1 MQLFARVALS
11 LMVGQLLQST
21 VQKRPRSGDV
31 CSSGRVR
38 VVIGHDFMET
48 YGGAER
54 IVAEMAQVFPDAPVI
69 AITGRPEV
77 AQRMGVADRFI
88 SLLPPHPTL
97 LRNYRLLAPLMPA
110 IVDRFRL
117 PEADVLLTSS
127 YAFAQ
132 RMRTANFAPQVC
144 YCYNPLRFAWSMKD
158 DYRSAWAPNRLA
170 GYAFELFAYAMR
182 KSDLHASRRVAHHV
196 TLSAYAARQVRECY
210 KRDAEIIPPPVD
222 TTLFRPSESGAQDY
236 YLFCGR
242 LIEPYKR
249 PTAVVEA
256 FRHLPHRLVV
266 AGDGPEL
273 SRLRSIA
280 TPNVE
285 FVGLLRDAELVRAMQ
300 GSLATIFPSQD
311 DFGLIPVEVAACGR
325 PVIAYAGGGALETV
339 RRGVTGEFIT
349 EQTAEAVLEA
359 VRRFDPTAYDP
370 AAIRSHA
377 VRWSRDRFRRA
388 IRAAV
393 TQAASY

>member
-1 MQLFARVALS
+1 M
-11 LMVGQLLQST
+11 
-21 VQKRPRSGDV
+21 
-31 CSSGRVR
+31 R

-54 IVAEMAQVFPDAPVI
+54 IVADMAHVFPDAPVV
-69 AITGRPEV
+69 AIMGRGEV

-88 SLLPPHPTL
+88 SLLKPRPAL
-97 LRNYRLLAPLMPA
+97 LKSYRLLAPALPA
-110 IVDRFRL
+110 IVDRFSL

-127 YAFAQ
+127 YAFAH
-132 RMRTANFAPQVC
+132 RMQTVNRAPQVC

-158 DYRSAWAPNRLA
+158 DYRAKWTSTRLA
-170 GYAFELFAYAMR
+170 LPAFDLFAYAMR
-182 KSDLHASRRVAHHV
+182 RTDLRASRRVAHYV
-196 TLSAYAARQVRECY
+196 TVSEYAAQQVRDCY
-210 KRDAEIIPPPVD
+210 KRDAEVICPPVD
-222 TTLFRPSESGAQDY
+222 TALFHPSDGQLQDY

-256 FRHLPHRLVV
+256 FRHLPHRLVI

-285 FVGLLRDAELVRAMQ
+285 FVGLLDDAELVRAMQ
-300 GSLATIFPSQD
+300 GCLATIFPSQD

-339 RRGVTGEFIT
+339 LPGVTGEFIT
-349 EQTAEAVLEA
+349 EQTAEAVIAA
-359 VRRFDPTAYDP
+359 VRGFDPHAYDP
-370 AAIRSHA
+370 RAIRSHA
-377 VRWSRDRFRRA
+377 QRWSSDHFREA
-388 IRAAV
+388 IGNTVARAAR
-393 TQAASY
+393 

>member
-1 MQLFARVALS
+1 MPRQPR
-11 LMVGQLLQST
+11 QST
-21 VQKRPRSGDV
+21 DKTQRANGAGATP
-31 CSSGRVR
+31 

-54 IVAEMAQVFPDAPVI
+54 IVAEMAQVFPDAPVV

-88 SLLPPHPTL
+88 SLLKPRPAL
-97 LRNYRLLAPLMPA
+97 LKNYRLLAPLMPA
-110 IVDRFRL
+110 IVDRFPL

-127 YAFAQ
+127 YAFAH
-132 RMRTANFAPQVC
+132 RMQTANRAPQVC

-158 DYRSAWAPNRLA
+158 DYRATWASNRLA
-170 GYAFELFAYAMR
+170 ARAFELFAFGMR
-182 KSDLHASRRVAHHV
+182 RSDLRASRRVAHYV
-196 TLSAYAARQVRECY
+196 TLSEYAARQVSDCY
-210 KRDAEIIPPPVD
+210 KREAEVIGPPVD
-222 TTLFRPSESGAQDY
+222 TRLFHPSERGAEDY

-256 FRHLPHRLVV
+256 FRHLPDRLVV

-273 SRLRSIA
+273 SHLRSIA

-285 FVGLLRDAELVRAMQ
+285 FVGLLDDRELVRAMQ
-300 GSLATIFPSQD
+300 GCLATIFPSQD

-339 RRGVTGEFIT
+339 LPGVTGEFIT
-349 EQTAEAVLEA
+349 EQTAEAVIAA
-359 VRRFDPTAYDP
+359 VRGFDPQAYDP

-377 VRWSRDRFRRA
+377 QRWSSDRFRDA
-388 IRAAV
+388 IRDAVARAAN
-393 TQAASY
+393 